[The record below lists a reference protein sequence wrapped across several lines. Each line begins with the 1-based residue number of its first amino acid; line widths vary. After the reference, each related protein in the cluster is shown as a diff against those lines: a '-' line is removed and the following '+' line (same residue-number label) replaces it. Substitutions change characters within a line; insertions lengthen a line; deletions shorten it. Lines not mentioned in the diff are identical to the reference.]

1 MFKDED
7 TPMSSEPENDLEALF
22 AAEEAAIKDDGF
34 TARVVAEARTVNRWR
49 RPAIYGAGLV
59 GAGFALGGV
68 SELAPHLR
76 LLEWVEEA
84 RTSLNAS
91 VGDVTA
97 AGLSQASQG
106 VPDALLIGAAA
117 VIAGVSCLLA
127 ALTMQT
133 R

>member
-1 MFKDED
+1 MD
-7 TPMSSEPENDLEALF
+7 
-22 AAEEAAIKDDGF
+22 
-34 TARVVAEARTVNRWR
+34 EARTVNRWR

-59 GAGFALGGV
+59 GAGFAFGGL

-76 LLEWVEEA
+76 LLEWMDEA
-84 RTSLNAS
+84 RSSLGASLTAS
-91 VGDVTA
+91 VGDAATA
-97 AGLSQASQG
+97 AGLSQASSG
-106 VPDALLIGAAA
+106 GPDAVLIAAAA